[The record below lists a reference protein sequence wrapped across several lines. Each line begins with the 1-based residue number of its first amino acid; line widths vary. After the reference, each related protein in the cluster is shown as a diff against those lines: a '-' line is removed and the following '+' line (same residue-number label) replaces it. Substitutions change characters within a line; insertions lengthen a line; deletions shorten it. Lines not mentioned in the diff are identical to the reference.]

1 MENRIE
7 RALDVEAKRNQFN
20 AEENQRL
27 GEAMQTKEAFVE
39 SHRLVADSEKRSLLK
54 SGTILVYFNGYTN
67 YTLSYDGKYYIIT
80 KDGVE
85 IERNDWASSLQTRD
99 LDSEWYC

>member
-1 MENRIE
+1 MESRIE
-7 RALDVEAKRNQFN
+7 RALDLEAQRNQFE

-27 GEAMQTKEAFVE
+27 GEAMQSTESFKE
-39 SHRLVADSEKRSLLK
+39 SHRLVKDSEKRSLLK

-67 YTLSYDGKYYIIT
+67 YTLSYDGKNYIIT
-80 KDGVE
+80 KNGVE